1 MKLIKSHIEP
11 KSSIVINFS
20 FPPPNNSDKE
30 KIYRLNRELNR
41 SDNKSSI
48 YIIIEIIFVIYPIQ
62 INFYSEKY
70 SLTFDNQQY
79 KLNTTK
85 LLKGE
90 IIKFKIENHF
100 KQMPFQLQFSI
111 TSLEKNTNDEPIIE
125 IKNSNEF
132 NIIIQNNNGKEDIDK
147 LNCLIDIYFSEEKKI
162 SILID
167 SLIIS
172 TYFDFYIY
180 DYETKNF
187 VNDKMDIYIPSFEN
201 ECEIELH
208 FLVSTFIEK
217 KILLDFL
224 IFQKFLKVLL
234 LLNHSN
240 EIKINSYE
248 NYFSIKLKFNLSKF
262 YDNEIAVFEFKINDL
277 SKKIQLFQKN
287 QSIKNIDLKLIK
299 KVIKMEL
306 KEI

>member
-30 KIYRLNRELNR
+30 KIYRLNRELNI

-48 YIIIEIIFVIYPIQ
+48 NIIIEIIFVIYPIQ

-79 KLNTTK
+79 KLNATK

-90 IIKFKIENHF
+90 IIKFKIENNF

-132 NIIIQNNNGKEDIDK
+132 NIIIQNNNNNIENVDI
-147 LNCLIDIYFSEEKKI
+147 LNCLIDIYITEEIKS

-172 TYFDFYIY
+172 TYFEFYIY

-187 VNDKMDIYIPSFEN
+187 VDNKMDIYIPSFEN
-201 ECEIELH
+201 ECEIELY
-208 FLVSTFIEK
+208 FLVNIFIK
-217 KILLDFL
+217 SNIIGLFKISQISEGVTIINLS
-224 IFQKFLKVLL
+224 K
-234 LLNHSN
+234 

-262 YDNEIAVFEFKINDL
+262 FDNEIATFEFKINNL
-277 SKKIQLFQKN
+277 SKK
-287 QSIKNIDLKLIK
+287 
-299 KVIKMEL
+299 
-306 KEI
+306 